1 MNREEIRGIFQD
13 AGEEQIDAVLALM
26 EAEVQPLMQQIEQMA
41 AENLLREEQQ
51 AAQQRRTALEN
62 RFEKAVGGR
71 RFVHDLVRKS
81 VMEEF
86 FAMAED
92 PANAGR
98 GDSEML
104 AQITKDQGVFA
115 ERYPL
120 MMGPVGGVS
129 TEDLDRL
136 TDAEYYAA
144 FRGM

>member
-1 MNREEIRGIFQD
+1 MHE
-13 AGEEQIDAVLALM
+13 
-26 EAEVQPLMQQIEQMA
+26 
-41 AENLLREEQQ
+41 
-51 AAQQRRTALEN
+51 
-62 RFEKAVGGR
+62 
-71 RFVHDLVRKS
+71 LVRKS

-92 PANAGR
+92 PDNAGR
-98 GDSEML
+98 GDGEML
-104 AQITKDQGVFA
+104 QQITKDQGVFA
-115 ERYPL
+115 ERFPL